1 MFSCKEREDVRVR
14 LCLVV
19 KNEDVRVRLCLVV
32 KRERGCES

>member
-19 KNEDVRVRLCLVV
+19 KREREDVRVRLCLVV
-32 KRERGCES
+32 KRERM